1 MSISFSR
8 LPDLTIDGAGTDSN
22 VIAQSLIDDAVAIVL
37 IGKIGLQA
45 KSYVIQGRRHGA
57 TTWVTL
63 QEGMFGDALADV
75 VLPAAD
81 KALCYDMKTFG
92 FSAFSAFRIHSPS
105 SVTVDQT
112 WECSKLWRGL
122 S

>member
-1 MSISFSR
+1 MSISFAR
-8 LPDLTIDGAGTDSN
+8 LPNLVIDGSGTDSN
-22 VIAQSLIDDAVAIVL
+22 VLTQDLIDDAIVVVL
-37 IGKIGLQA
+37 IGMISLQS

-63 QEGMFGDALADV
+63 QEGIFGDALADV

-81 KALCYDMKTFG
+81 KALAYNMEVFG

-105 SVTVDQT
+105 SVTGDQT
-112 WECSKLWRGL
+112 WEAAKLWRGL
-122 S
+122 

>member
-1 MSISFSR
+1 MSISFAK
-8 LPDLTIDGAGTDSN
+8 LPNLTIDGSGTDSN
-22 VIAQSLIDDAVAIVL
+22 VFTQDLINDAIAIVL
-37 IGKIGLQA
+37 IGMVGLQS

-63 QEGMFGDALADV
+63 QEGYIGDALADV

-81 KALCYDMKTFG
+81 KALTYNMETFG

-105 SVTVDQT
+105 SVTGDQT
-112 WECSKLWRGL
+112 WEAAKLWRGI
-122 S
+122 

>member
-1 MSISFSR
+1 MSISFAR
-8 LPDLTIDGAGTDSN
+8 LPDLTIDGSGTDSN
-22 VIAQSLIDDAVAIVL
+22 ILTQEFLDDAVAIVL
-37 IGKIGLQA
+37 IGKIGLQV

-63 QEGMFGDALADV
+63 QEGGFGDALADV

-81 KALCYDMKTFG
+81 KALCYNMKTFG

-105 SVTVDQT
+105 TVTGDQT
-112 WECSKLWRGL
+112 WEAAKLWRGL
-122 S
+122 

>member
-8 LPDLTIDGAGTDSN
+8 LPDLTIDGSGTDSN
-22 VIAQSLIDDAVAIVL
+22 VLPVLDIEDAAVIVL
-37 IGKIGLQA
+37 IGMVGLQV

-63 QEGMFGDALADV
+63 QEGYIGDALADV

-81 KALCYDMKTFG
+81 KALCYNMETFG

-105 SVTVDQT
+105 TVTGDQT
-112 WECSKLWRGL
+112 WEVGKLWRGL
-122 S
+122 

>member
-1 MSISFSR
+1 MSISFAR
-8 LPDLTIDGAGTDSN
+8 LPNLVIDGSGTDSN
-22 VIAQSLIDDAVAIVL
+22 VLTQDLINDAIVIVL
-37 IGKIGLQA
+37 IGMISLQS

-63 QEGMFGDALADV
+63 QEGIFGDALADV

-81 KALCYDMKTFG
+81 KALAYNMEIFG

-105 SVTVDQT
+105 SVTGDQT
-112 WECSKLWRGL
+112 WEAGKLWRGL
-122 S
+122 

>member
-8 LPDLTIDGAGTDSN
+8 LPDLVIDDGETDSN
-22 VIAQSLIDDAVAIVL
+22 VLLGADIEDAIVVVL
-37 IGKIGLQA
+37 IGMISLQS

-57 TTWVTL
+57 VEWVTL
-63 QEGMFGDALADV
+63 QEGYIGDALADV

-81 KALCYDMKTFG
+81 KALAYNIEIFG

-105 SVTVDQT
+105 SVTGDQT
-112 WECSKLWRGL
+112 WEAAKLWRGL
-122 S
+122 

>member
-1 MSISFSR
+1 MSISFAR
-8 LPDLTIDGAGTDSN
+8 LPNLVIDGSGTDSN
-22 VIAQSLIDDAVAIVL
+22 VLTQDLINDAIVIVL
-37 IGKIGLQA
+37 IGMISLQS

-63 QEGMFGDALADV
+63 QEGIFGDALADV

-81 KALCYDMKTFG
+81 KALCYNMEVFG

-105 SVTVDQT
+105 SVTGDQT
-112 WECSKLWRGL
+112 WEAGKLWRGL
-122 S
+122 